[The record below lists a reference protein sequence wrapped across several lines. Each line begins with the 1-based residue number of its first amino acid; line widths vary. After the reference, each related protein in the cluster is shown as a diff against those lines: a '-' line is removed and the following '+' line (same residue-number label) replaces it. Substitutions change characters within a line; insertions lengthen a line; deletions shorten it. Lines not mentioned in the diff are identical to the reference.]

1 MKKLQVGFW
10 IVALLFQHSYGASFT
25 LSGSVVSDNQKMMS
39 SRYMGFVKEVL
50 VGEGDVVKKGDLLY
64 VIDSKEIDTALS
76 QAELSIAQ
84 AELSSQMYENQHNN
98 INLNLERHKRL
109 LAKDMVSKFEVE
121 NLELSEQNIK
131 TMLEIS
137 KKQVLQAK
145 QKKQEVLSSYQ
156 YLKVKAPNDSVVIAK
171 NIKVGEMAMP
181 GVASFVLSDLGSLKI
196 VTEIS
201 ESNLKD
207 MTLGKAV
214 LVEIPSI
221 ALQAKGVIESIIPS
235 SNPQTHTFKVKIK
248 FDQKDAVVYPGMYA
262 VVIFGEQ

>member
-1 MKKLQVGFW
+1 VKRLRVGFW
-10 IVALLFQHSYGASFT
+10 IVALLCQQSYGASFT
-25 LSGSVVSDNQKMMS
+25 LSGSVVSDNQKMMT

-64 VIDSKEIDTALS
+64 VIDSKEIDSTLS
-76 QAELSIAQ
+76 QTELSIAQ
-84 AELSSQMYENQHNN
+84 AELASQMYENQHNN
-98 INLNLERHKRL
+98 ISLNLERHKRL

-137 KKQVLQAK
+137 KKQILQAK

-156 YLKVKAPNDSVVIAK
+156 YLKITAPNDSVVIAK

-181 GVASFVLSDLGSLKI
+181 GLASFILSDLGSLKI
-196 VTEIS
+196 ITEIS

-207 MTLGKAV
+207 IALGKAV
-214 LVEIPSI
+214 LVEIPSL
-221 ALQAKGVIESIIPS
+221 ALQTKGVIESIIPS
-235 SNPQTHTFKVKIK
+235 TNPQTHTFKVIIK
-248 FDQKDAVVYPGMYA
+248 FDTKESVVYPGMYA